1 VQQNEIS
8 VNDLKSMKLITRER
22 GSGTLEVI
30 EFALKKANL
39 KLADLHIEMQL
50 GSTESIKSYLL
61 NSDCFAF
68 MSIHAVSKELKN
80 KELIVLDIEKLAIER
95 YFYIIT
101 LQGKSDSLSELF
113 IQNLASHYNL
123 KL

>member
-1 VQQNEIS
+1 
-8 VNDLKSMKLITRER
+8 
-22 GSGTLEVI
+22 
-30 EFALKKANL
+30 
-39 KLADLHIEMQL
+39 MQL

-68 MSIHAVSKELKN
+68 MSIHAVSKELTN
-80 KELIVLDIEKLAIER
+80 KELIVLDVENVSIER

-101 LQGKSDSLSELF
+101 LLGKSDALSELF
-113 IQNLASHYNL
+113 IQNIASHYNM